1 MIKNKIKAIKVGFLI
16 VCILPTISQAL
27 DKDYIL
33 KYLVKSSYPEVKVI
47 EEDDNKDA
55 EQDLQTTDNI
65 QVNEN
70 NNEVTNE
77 AANNEEEY
85 FNVYVGEENKPQT
98 KEEQEAKESSNILST
113 NYTNNIRLTKDNP
126 QILIYHTHSSET
138 YSNSPKDNYHSD
150 DIQNS
155 VMAIGD
161 LLTTELAQRG
171 WGVVHNIKYNDLSY
185 NDSYATSA
193 KTLQSMLSQYSSIK
207 IAIDL
212 HRDGRTLATEQSK
225 KSLHDN
231 YTTTI
236 NGETVAKFFLAVG
249 QRNQNVE
256 ALKKQAQEITDLA
269 EKKYPGLVCP
279 VVMKQYGR
287 FNQYM
292 SENGLLIEI
301 GNNAT
306 STEEAKGTS
315 KYVAE
320 ILDEYYSEMK

>member
-1 MIKNKIKAIKVGFLI
+1 MIKNKIKVIKVGFLI

-47 EEDDNKDA
+47 EDDENKDT
-55 EQDLQTTDNI
+55 EQDLQTMDNI
-65 QVNEN
+65 QANDS
-70 NNEVTNE
+70 EVTNE
-77 AANNEEEY
+77 ASNNEEEY

-98 KEEQEAKESSNILST
+98 KEEQEAKETSNILST
-113 NYTNNIRLTKDNP
+113 NYTNDIRLTKDNP
-126 QILIYHTHSSET
+126 KILIYHTHSSET
-138 YSNSPKDNYHSD
+138 YADSPKNNYHSD

-161 LLTTELAQRG
+161 LLTTELEQRG

-193 KTLQSMLSQYSSIK
+193 KTLQSMLSQYNSVK

-236 NGETVAKFFLAVG
+236 NGETVAKFFLVVG

-256 ALKKQAQEITDLA
+256 ALKKQAEEITALA

-306 STEEAKGTS
+306 STAEARGTS

-320 ILDEYYSEMK
+320 ILDEYYSKLK

>member
-1 MIKNKIKAIKVGFLI
+1 MIKNKIKAIKIGFLI

-47 EEDDNKDA
+47 EGDDDKNN
-55 EQDLQTTDNI
+55 EENSETTDNI
-65 QVNEN
+65 KSNTTDSN
-70 NNEVTNE
+70 DSNKSDSDD
-77 AANNEEEY
+77 EY
-85 FNVYVGEENKPQT
+85 VNVYVGEEKKPET
-98 KEEQEAKESSNILST
+98 KEEQETKETSNILST
-113 NYTNNIRLTKDNP
+113 NYTNDIRLTKDNP

-138 YSNSPKDNYHSD
+138 YSDSPKNNYHSK

-155 VMAIGD
+155 VMSVGD
-161 LLTTELAQRG
+161 TLTTELSQKG

-185 NDSYATSA
+185 NESYATSS
-193 KTLQSMLSQYSSIK
+193 KTIQSMLSKYNSIK
-207 IAIDL
+207 VAIDL
-212 HRDGRTLATEQSK
+212 HRDGQTITNEQTK
-225 KSLHDN
+225 KNVHDQ

-236 NGETVAKFFLAVG
+236 NGETVAKFFLVVG
-249 QRNQNVE
+249 QRNQNVGE
-256 ALKKQAQEITDLA
+256 LKRQAQEITDLA

-279 VVMKQYGR
+279 VVTKQYGR

-292 SENGLLIEI
+292 SDNGLLIEI

-306 STEEAKGTS
+306 STKEAKATC

-320 ILDEYYSEMK
+320 ILDEYYSKLK

>member
-1 MIKNKIKAIKVGFLI
+1 MIKNKIKAIKIGFLI

-47 EEDDNKDA
+47 EGDDDKNNEKNS
-55 EQDLQTTDNI
+55 ETTDNI
-65 QVNEN
+65 KSDSTDSNKSED
-70 NNEVTNE
+70 
-77 AANNEEEY
+77 EY
-85 FNVYVGEENKPQT
+85 VNVYVGEENKPEA
-98 KEEQEAKESSNILST
+98 KEEQETKETSNILST

-138 YSNSPKDNYHSD
+138 YSDSPKNNYHSK

-155 VMAIGD
+155 VMSVGD
-161 LLTTELAQRG
+161 TLTTELSEKG
-171 WGVVHNIKYNDLSY
+171 WGVVHNIEYNDLSY
-185 NDSYATSA
+185 NASYATSS
-193 KTLQSMLSQYSSIK
+193 KIIQSMLSKYNSIK
-207 IAIDL
+207 VAIDL
-212 HRDGRTLATEQSK
+212 HRDGQKVSTEQAK
-225 KSLHDN
+225 KSAHDK

-236 NGETVAKFFLAVG
+236 NGETVAKFFLVVG
-249 QRNQNVE
+249 QRNQNVGE
-256 ALKKQAQEITDLA
+256 LKRQAQEITALA

-279 VVMKQYGR
+279 VVTKQYGR

-292 SENGLLIEI
+292 SDNGLLIEI

-306 STEEAKGTS
+306 STKEAKATC

-320 ILDEYYSEMK
+320 ILDEYYSKLK